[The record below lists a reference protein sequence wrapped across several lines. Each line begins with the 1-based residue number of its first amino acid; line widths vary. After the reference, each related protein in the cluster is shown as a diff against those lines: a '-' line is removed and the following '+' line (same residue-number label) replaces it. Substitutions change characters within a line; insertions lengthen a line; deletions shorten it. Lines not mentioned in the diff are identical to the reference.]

1 MDKERFKYWLRIES
15 FCLRQ
20 FGSGEK
26 WELIQFRFVMVLISH
41 RLHGLIINFVEN
53 KIKESVLIRVVCGEM
68 DLVFQ

>member
-1 MDKERFKYWLRIES
+1 MDKERFKYWLRIKS

-26 WELIQFRFVMVLISH
+26 WELIQFRFDH